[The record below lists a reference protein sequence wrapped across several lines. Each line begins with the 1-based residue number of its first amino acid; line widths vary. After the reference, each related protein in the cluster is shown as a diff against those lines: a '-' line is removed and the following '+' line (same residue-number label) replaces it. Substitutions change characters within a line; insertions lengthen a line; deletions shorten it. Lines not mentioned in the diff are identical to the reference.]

1 MEDTLNTVEKNI
13 HKFIKD
19 VPQTLVNSGLD
30 IDLDKLNIDDGQK
43 DLVSLFPK
51 SLTDEINKGI
61 LLLLLFFF
69 LINYNIL
76 LINIFIIFRGKRKN
90 FSFRA
95 QM

>member
-1 MEDTLNTVEKNI
+1 MEDTLSTVEKNI

-61 LLLLLFFF
+61 LSLFFF

-76 LINIFIIFRGKRKN
+76 LINIFIIFRRKRKN

>member
-1 MEDTLNTVEKNI
+1 MEDTLSTVEKNI

-61 LLLLLFFF
+61 LLFFFFF
-69 LINYNIL
+69 LNKLQHIIN
-76 LINIFIIFRGKRKN
+76 
-90 FSFRA
+90 
-95 QM
+95 

>member
-1 MEDTLNTVEKNI
+1 MEDTLSTVEKNI

-61 LLLLLFFF
+61 LSFFFF

-76 LINIFIIFRGKRKN
+76 LINIFIIFRRKRKN

>member
-61 LLLLLFFF
+61 LLFIFF
-69 LINYNIL
+69 LISYNIL

>member
-61 LLLLLFFF
+61 LLFLFFF
-69 LINYNIL
+69 LISYNIL